1 MLTKVFARF
10 FSVNN
15 QEQKKKKRGASSIV
29 IEPLKFVPTNQM
41 KMETR
46 CLVSKLQAISHSYG

>member
-1 MLTKVFARF
+1 MLTKVFARI

-29 IEPLKFVPTNQM
+29 IEPLKFVPKKPN
-41 KMETR
+41 EN
-46 CLVSKLQAISHSYG
+46 GN